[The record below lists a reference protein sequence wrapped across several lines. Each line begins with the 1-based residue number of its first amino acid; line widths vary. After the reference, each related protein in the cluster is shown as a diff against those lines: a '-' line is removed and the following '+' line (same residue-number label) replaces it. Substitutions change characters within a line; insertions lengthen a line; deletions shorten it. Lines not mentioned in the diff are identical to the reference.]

1 MRPFIPRYPA
11 FLAASPEF
19 CDIQQAT
26 EPEFLD
32 LWAAWE
38 SALDQLCVETATW
51 GLLYWERTLGIPV
64 DEGKDLATRR
74 SRVRVKLL
82 GVDVTTVA
90 LIRSSAE
97 IYSGQKAQVTE
108 YPDQFRMEI
117 SFVDFPGIPPNMRDL
132 TASLREIMPAH
143 LYWNY
148 LFSYDSNSTL
158 KASLNAAAEF
168 RPLLE
173 VWPRSPRSLEAAM
186 PLTAAATEHH
196 SRLESGPAEQE
207 EYHVDAK

>member
-1 MRPFIPRYPA
+1 MRPFISRYPA

-19 CDIQQAT
+19 CDIQQAL
-26 EPEFLD
+26 EPELLD

-51 GLLYWERTLGIPV
+51 GLPYWERTLGIPV

-97 IYSGQKAQVTE
+97 IYSGQRAAVTE
-108 YPDQFRMEI
+108 YPDQFRLEI
-117 SFVDFPGIPPNMRDL
+117 RFVDFPGIPPNMRDL

-143 LYWNY
+143 IHWNY
-148 LFSYDSNSTL
+148 LFSYDTDSTL

-168 RPLLE
+168 RPRLE
-173 VWPRSPRSLEAAM
+173 VWPRALRSLEATK
-186 PLTAAATEHH
+186 PLTAAAATEHR
-196 SRLESGPAEQE
+196 SRLEIGPAE
-207 EYHVDAK
+207 